1 MDNTNYGKV
10 TIDNRKRIE
19 LTLVDDVLSFDDTS
33 IMLQVASVSMIIDGE
48 DLKIEEFSG
57 QTGSLTLT
65 GKIDSVAYL
74 DDDNSKSTKSG
85 LFRR

>member
-1 MDNTNYGKV
+1 MDNINCGKV
-10 TIDNRKRIE
+10 SIDNRRRIE
-19 LTLVDDVLSFDDTS
+19 LTLVEDVLSFDDTS

-48 DLKIEEFSG
+48 NLKIEEFSG

-74 DDDNSKSTKSG
+74 DEENSKSSKSG